1 MGMKSLFDPAV
12 TREMIDRINKLTRDS
27 KPLWGKMTV
36 AQMLAHMQPP
46 LRVALGEQ
54 HLKKGLMGFLF
65 GSIAKR
71 QMVNETPFK
80 KNLPTAPSFLV
91 KEEKNFEEEKNKLTY
106 LVKRFSNEP
115 RHSLDTRVHP
125 FFGKLSADEWNIL
138 HWKHLDHHLR
148 QFGV

>member
-1 MGMKSLFDPAV
+1 MKSLFDPGV
-12 TREMIDRINKLTRDS
+12 RQEMVDRINKLTPATN
-27 KPLWGKMTV
+27 PLWGKMTV

-54 HLKKGLMGFLF
+54 NLKKGLMGFLF
-65 GSIAKR
+65 GRIAKK

-80 KNLPTAPSFLV
+80 KNLPTAPSFIV
-91 KEEKNFEEEKNKLTY
+91 KGEKSFEEERNRVIDLLT
-106 LVKRFSNEP
+106 RFSKEP
-115 RHSLDTRVHP
+115 KQDLDTRVHP
-125 FFGKLSADEWNIL
+125 FFGKLTADEWNIL

>member
-1 MGMKSLFDPAV
+1 MKSLFEPQV
-12 TREMIDRINKLTRDS
+12 TREMVDRINQLTPDS
-27 KPLWGKMTV
+27 KPLWGKMNV

-54 HLKKGLMGFLF
+54 TLKKGLMGFLF
-65 GSIAKR
+65 GGIAKK

-80 KNLPTAPSFLV
+80 KNLPTAPSFIV
-91 KEEKNFEEEKNKLTY
+91 KDERNFEEEKARVID
-106 LVKRFSNEP
+106 LVTRFSKEP
-115 RHSLDTRVHP
+115 RQNLDTRKHP